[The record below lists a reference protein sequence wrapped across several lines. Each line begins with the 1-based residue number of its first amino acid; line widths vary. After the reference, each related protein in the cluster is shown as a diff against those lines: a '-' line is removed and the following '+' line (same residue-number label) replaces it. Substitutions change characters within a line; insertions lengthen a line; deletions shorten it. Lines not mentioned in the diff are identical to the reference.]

1 MKNSTS
7 SDKKKLR
14 RGYLLRPEDLTQTT
28 LVTPYE
34 LTNDQAPQKRN
45 PSPRESNKKLSV
57 VCKAN
62 NSNTNYTSE
71 LVSRIKLIAEEFK
84 NNNMYSVKQNLNLF
98 YDELQNSL
106 REDKQAKHD
115 ETKLIKKATAEFQV
129 FHRPNERHSYSNR
142 QQPTDILNLL
152 FTSIEV
158 INSQPEKIIP
168 LSNKDKDGYTIM
180 PTKAQNTQF
189 RKQKQKNRKI
199 AFFQKHAG
207 IITTHLFA
215 KALRSIDIEWRREF
229 QPKVKSEI
237 TRFFLD
243 DLTQGPAQIIIKK
256 YLDAQIERKEHFKK
270 IKGRSY
276 NTTFPTIYS
285 DCYYLIHLAK
295 TATTEKKQNR
305 EVVDS
310 MTNRYA

>member
-1 MKNSTS
+1 MKHSTS
-7 SDKKKLR
+7 YNKKKLQP
-14 RGYLLRPEDLTQTT
+14 GYLLRPEDLAQTA
-28 LVTPYE
+28 LVTPHE
-34 LTNDQAPQKRN
+34 LTNDQAPYKHN
-45 PSPRESNKKLSV
+45 TPPRESSNKSSV
-57 VCKAN
+57 ACKPT
-62 NSNTNYTSE
+62 NTNIDYTSE
-71 LVSRIKLIAEEFK
+71 LMSRIKLIAEEFK
-84 NNNMYSVKQNLNLF
+84 NNNTHCVMPNINLF

-106 REDKQAKHD
+106 RQDKYGKYDEAKI
-115 ETKLIKKATAEFQV
+115 IKKATVEFQAS
-129 FHRPNERHSYSNR
+129 HRPNERHSYSNR

-158 INSQPEKIIP
+158 INSQPEKIIS

-207 IITTHLFA
+207 IIITHLFA
-215 KALRSIDIEWRREF
+215 KALRSIDIEWRRES

-237 TRFFLD
+237 ASFFLD
-243 DLTQGPAQIIIKK
+243 DLTQGHAQTVMKK
-256 YLDAQIERKEHFKK
+256 YLKAQIERKQHFKK

-276 NTTFPTIYS
+276 NTFPTIYS

-295 TATTEKKQNR
+295 TATTEIKQDNNEKYCMR
-305 EVVDS
+305 
-310 MTNRYA
+310 NQYA